1 MTKGGRI
8 FGGIFSIIGSG
19 ITLLVAW
26 VFWIIAWATPGYDY
40 NGFIITL
47 IVGAVGLVGGIL
59 LITDKTAGGI
69 LVVIAATG
77 AVVAIIIWVL
87 PVLFAI
93 PMPPPVYALITVLWF
108 IPPIMLI
115 VGGIVGLTT
124 GSD

>member
-77 AVVAIIIWVL
+77 AVVAI
-87 PVLFAI
+87 
-93 PMPPPVYALITVLWF
+93 
-108 IPPIMLI
+108 
-115 VGGIVGLTT
+115 
-124 GSD
+124 